1 MQTIIVDQ
9 RERTSGI
16 VKELVKKNIKIE
28 IRQLVIADFVIQTK
42 DLEGKII
49 DVGIERKTINDFL
62 NSIIDKRLLTQL
74 IVLKEN
80 FQLPLL
86 IIEGSENIYSIRNFH
101 PNSIRGMLASI
112 AIDFQVPIIFT
123 RNLKDTSALLTVIAK
138 RLEKPIKNISL
149 LKKRKPLTLKE
160 QQEYLI
166 ESLPGIG
173 PTLSRSL
180 LKKFKTVKKIINAKE
195 KKLIK
200 IEKLGPKKATEIKK
214 VIESEYNP
222 S

>member
-9 RERTSGI
+9 RERSSGI
-16 VKELVKKNIKIE
+16 VKELTKKDIKTE

-42 DLEGKII
+42 DSEGKII
-49 DVGIERKTINDFL
+49 DVGIERKTTNDFL
-62 NSIIDKRLLTQL
+62 NSIIDKRLITQL
-74 IVLKEN
+74 IALKEN

-86 IIEGSENIYSIRNFH
+86 IIEGSENIYSLRNFH

-112 AIDFQVPIIFT
+112 AIDFQIPILFT
-123 RNLKDTSALLTVIAK
+123 RNVKDTAALLAIMVK

-173 PTLSRSL
+173 PTLSKSL
-180 LKKFKTVKKIINAKE
+180 LKRFKTVKRVINAKE
-195 KKLIK
+195 NKLIK
-200 IEKLGPKKATEIKK
+200 IKKLGPKKIEEIKK
-214 VIESEYNP
+214 VIESEYT

>member
-9 RERTSGI
+9 RERSSGI
-16 VKELVKKNIKIE
+16 VKELTKKDIKTE

-42 DLEGKII
+42 DSEGKII
-49 DVGIERKTINDFL
+49 DVGIERKTTNDFL
-62 NSIIDKRLLTQL
+62 NSIIDKRLITQL
-74 IVLKEN
+74 IALKEN

-86 IIEGSENIYSIRNFH
+86 IIEGSENIYSLRNFH

-112 AIDFQVPIIFT
+112 AIDFQIPILFT
-123 RNLKDTSALLTVIAK
+123 RNIKDTAALLAIMVK

-173 PTLSRSL
+173 PTLSKSL
-180 LKKFKTVKKIINAKE
+180 LKRFKTVKRVINAKE
-195 KKLIK
+195 NKLIK
-200 IEKLGPKKATEIKK
+200 IKKLGPKKIEEIKK
-214 VIESEYNP
+214 VIESEYT

>member
-1 MQTIIVDQ
+1 
-9 RERTSGI
+9 
-16 VKELVKKNIKIE
+16 
-28 IRQLVIADFVIQTK
+28 
-42 DLEGKII
+42 
-49 DVGIERKTINDFL
+49 
-62 NSIIDKRLLTQL
+62 
-74 IVLKEN
+74 
-80 FQLPLL
+80 
-86 IIEGSENIYSIRNFH
+86 
-101 PNSIRGMLASI
+101 MLASI

>member
-42 DLEGKII
+42 DSEGKLI
-49 DVGIERKTINDFL
+49 DVGIERKTTNDFL
-62 NSIIDKRLLTQL
+62 NSIIDKRLITQL
-74 IVLKEN
+74 IALKEN

-86 IIEGSENIYSIRNFH
+86 IIEGSENIYSLRNFH

-112 AIDFQVPIIFT
+112 AIDFQIPILFT
-123 RNLKDTSALLTVIAK
+123 RNIKDTAALLAIMVK

-173 PTLSRSL
+173 PTLSKSL
-180 LKKFKTVKKIINAKE
+180 LKRFKTVKRVINAKE
-195 KKLIK
+195 SRLIK
-200 IEKLGPKKATEIKK
+200 TKKLGPKKIEEIKK
-214 VIESEYNP
+214 VVESEYIP
-222 S
+222 

>member
-9 RERTSGI
+9 RERSSGI
-16 VKELVKKNIKIE
+16 VKELTKKDIKIE

-42 DLEGKII
+42 DSESKII
-49 DVGIERKTINDFL
+49 DVGIERKTTNDFL
-62 NSIIDKRLLTQL
+62 NSIIDKRLITQL
-74 IVLKEN
+74 IALKEN

-86 IIEGSENIYSIRNFH
+86 IIEGSENIYSLRNFH

-112 AIDFQVPIIFT
+112 AIDFQIPILFT
-123 RNLKDTSALLTVIAK
+123 RNIKDTAALLAIIVQ

-160 QQEYLI
+160 RQEYLI

-173 PTLSRSL
+173 PTLSKSL
-180 LKKFKTVKKIINAKE
+180 LKRFKTVKRVINAKE
-195 KKLIK
+195 NRLIK
-200 IEKLGPKKATEIKK
+200 TKKLGPKKIEEIKK
-214 VIESEYNP
+214 VVESEYIP
-222 S
+222 

>member
-74 IVLKEN
+74 IALKEN

>member
-9 RERTSGI
+9 RERSSGI
-16 VKELVKKNIKIE
+16 VKELTKKDIKTE

-42 DLEGKII
+42 DSEGKII
-49 DVGIERKTINDFL
+49 DVGIERKTTNDFL
-62 NSIIDKRLLTQL
+62 NSIIDKRLITQL
-74 IVLKEN
+74 IALKEN

-86 IIEGSENIYSIRNFH
+86 IIEGSENIYSLRNFH

-112 AIDFQVPIIFT
+112 AIDFQIPILFT
-123 RNLKDTSALLTVIAK
+123 RNIKDTAALLAIMVK

-173 PTLSRSL
+173 PTLSKSL
-180 LKKFKTVKKIINAKE
+180 LKRFKTVKRVINAKE

-200 IEKLGPKKATEIKK
+200 IKKLGPKKIEEIKK
-214 VIESEYNP
+214 VVESEYT

>member
-9 RERTSGI
+9 RERSSGI
-16 VKELVKKNIKIE
+16 VKELIKKDIKIE

-42 DLEGKII
+42 DSESKII
-49 DVGIERKTINDFL
+49 DVGIERKTTNDFL
-62 NSIIDKRLLTQL
+62 NSIIDKRLITQL
-74 IVLKEN
+74 IALKEN

-86 IIEGSENIYSIRNFH
+86 IIEGSENIYSLRNFH

-112 AIDFQVPIIFT
+112 AIDFQIPILFT
-123 RNLKDTSALLTVIAK
+123 RNIKDTAALLAIIVQ

-160 QQEYLI
+160 RQEYLI

-173 PTLSRSL
+173 PTLSKSL
-180 LKKFKTVKKIINAKE
+180 LKRFKTVKRVINAKE
-195 KKLIK
+195 NRLIK
-200 IEKLGPKKATEIKK
+200 TKKLGPKKIEEIKK
-214 VIESEYNP
+214 VVESEYIP
-222 S
+222 

>member
-9 RERTSGI
+9 RERSSGI
-16 VKELVKKNIKIE
+16 VKELTKKDIKIE

-42 DLEGKII
+42 DSESKII
-49 DVGIERKTINDFL
+49 DVGIERKTTNDFL
-62 NSIIDKRLLTQL
+62 NSIIDKRLITQL
-74 IVLKEN
+74 IALKEN

-86 IIEGSENIYSIRNFH
+86 IIEGSENIYSLRNFH

-112 AIDFQVPIIFT
+112 AIDFQIPILFT
-123 RNLKDTSALLTVIAK
+123 RNIKDTAALLTIIVQ

-160 QQEYLI
+160 RQEYLI

-173 PTLSRSL
+173 PTLSKSL
-180 LKKFKTVKKIINAKE
+180 LKRFKTVKRVINAKE
-195 KKLIK
+195 SRLIK
-200 IEKLGPKKATEIKK
+200 TKKLGPKKIEEIKK
-214 VIESEYNP
+214 VVESEYT

>member
-9 RERTSGI
+9 RERSSGI
-16 VKELVKKNIKIE
+16 VKELTKKDIKTE

-42 DLEGKII
+42 DSEGKII
-49 DVGIERKTINDFL
+49 DVGIERKTTNDFL
-62 NSIIDKRLLTQL
+62 NSIIDKRLITQL
-74 IVLKEN
+74 IALKEN

-86 IIEGSENIYSIRNFH
+86 IIEGSENIYSLRNFH

-112 AIDFQVPIIFT
+112 AIDFQIPILFT
-123 RNLKDTSALLTVIAK
+123 RNLKDTAALLVIIAK

-173 PTLSRSL
+173 PTLSKSL
-180 LKKFKTVKKIINAKE
+180 LKRFKTVKRVINAKE

-200 IEKLGPKKATEIKK
+200 IKKLGPKKIEEIKK
-214 VIESEYNP
+214 VVESEYT

>member
-9 RERTSGI
+9 RERSSGI
-16 VKELVKKNIKIE
+16 IKELTKKDIKIE

-42 DLEGKII
+42 DSEGKII

-62 NSIIDKRLLTQL
+62 NSIIDKRLITQL
-74 IVLKEN
+74 IALKEN

-86 IIEGSENIYSIRNFH
+86 VIEGSENIYSLRNFH

-112 AIDFQVPIIFT
+112 AIDFQIPILFT
-123 RNLKDTSALLTVIAK
+123 RNLKDTAALLVIMAK

-173 PTLSRSL
+173 PTLSKSL
-180 LKKFKTVKKIINAKE
+180 LKRFKTVKRVINAKE
-195 KKLIK
+195 SRLIK
-200 IEKLGPKKATEIKK
+200 IKKLGPKKIQEIKK
-214 VIESEYNP
+214 VVESEYNP
-222 S
+222 

>member
-9 RERTSGI
+9 RERSSGI
-16 VKELVKKNIKIE
+16 VKELTKKDIKTE

-42 DLEGKII
+42 DSEGKII
-49 DVGIERKTINDFL
+49 DVGIERKTTNDFL
-62 NSIIDKRLLTQL
+62 NSIIDKRLITQL
-74 IVLKEN
+74 IALKEN

-86 IIEGSENIYSIRNFH
+86 IIEGSENIYSLRNFH

-112 AIDFQVPIIFT
+112 AIDFQIPILFT
-123 RNLKDTSALLTVIAK
+123 RNIKDTAALLAIIVQ

-160 QQEYLI
+160 RQEYLI

-173 PTLSRSL
+173 PTLSKSL
-180 LKKFKTVKKIINAKE
+180 LKRFKTVKRVINAKE
-195 KKLIK
+195 NRLIK
-200 IEKLGPKKATEIKK
+200 TKKLGPKKIEEIKK
-214 VIESEYNP
+214 VVESEYIP
-222 S
+222 

>member
-9 RERTSGI
+9 RERSSGI
-16 VKELVKKNIKIE
+16 IKELTKKDIKIE

-42 DLEGKII
+42 DSEGKII
-49 DVGIERKTINDFL
+49 DVGIERKTTNDFL
-62 NSIIDKRLLTQL
+62 NSIIDKRLITQL
-74 IVLKEN
+74 IALKEN

-86 IIEGSENIYSIRNFH
+86 VIEGSENIYSLRNFH

-112 AIDFQVPIIFT
+112 AIDFQIPILFT
-123 RNLKDTSALLTVIAK
+123 RNLKDTAALLVIMAK

-173 PTLSRSL
+173 PTLSKSL
-180 LKKFKTVKKIINAKE
+180 LKRFKTVKRVINAKE
-195 KKLIK
+195 SRLIK
-200 IEKLGPKKATEIKK
+200 IKKLGPKKIQEIKK
-214 VIESEYNP
+214 VVESEYTP
-222 S
+222 